1 MHNNRR
7 SSRPQRHRISQQSRA
22 IHAYDFFNRL
32 TDDDLLEVVDQQL
45 PVHRERLF
53 PPTTTLSMFMAQT
66 LNPDASCQATI
77 DRHAVERVANDLRPC
92 STATGAYCKARQ
104 RLPAAMVQAL
114 LRYTGTLLTSQA
126 LDAWRWHGRAVK
138 LVDGT
143 TVTMPDTAENQAC
156 YPQSRTQK
164 PGLGF
169 PISRVVALMCLGT
182 GAVLDTA
189 MGPHA
194 GKQSSEHA
202 LFHTLLS
209 SVVDG
214 DVLLADRY
222 YCSYVMIA
230 LLQARGADVVFQ
242 QHQRRRT
249 DFRTG
254 QRLGLLDH
262 AVIWNK
268 PKVKPEWLSQE
279 GFEVI
284 PETLR
289 VRETHVG
296 NKVLVSTLL
305 SSTQASAQE
314 LKKLYAQRWN
324 VELNLRHIKTT
335 LGLEKMTCKTPAMNE
350 KQWWVGLLAYNLI
363 RLLMLR
369 SAKLVDVLP
378 QQLSFKHSLQLW
390 LAWSQRGVPPDETQI
405 QCLLV
410 LMAQKRVGQRP
421 GRIEPR
427 VVKRRP
433 KPFPLLTQPRSIARE
448 KVRRFGHPKRLKY
461 VPFGA
466 EPVRKTLHI
475 PPILPTHL
483 I

>member
-1 MHNNRR
+1 MHTNRR
-7 SSRPQRHRISQQSRA
+7 SIRLQRHRIRQQSRA
-22 IHAYDFFNRL
+22 IHAYDFFNQL

-53 PPTTTLSMFMAQT
+53 PPTTTLAMFMAQT

-92 STATGAYCKARQ
+92 STATGAYCKARK

-114 LRYTGTLLTSQA
+114 LRHTGTLLASQA

-143 TVTMPDTAENQAC
+143 TITMPDTAENQAR

-189 MGPHA
+189 MGPQA

-202 LFHTLLS
+202 LFHTLLG
-209 SVVDG
+209 SVVQG
-214 DVLLADRY
+214 DVLLGDCY

-242 QHQRRRT
+242 IHQRRIT
-249 DFRTG
+249 DFRKG
-254 QRLGLLDH
+254 QQLGRMDH
-262 AVIWNK
+262 VVVWNK
-268 PKVKPEWLSQE
+268 PKVKPHWLSQE
-279 GFEVI
+279 GFEAI

-289 VRETHVG
+289 IRETYVG
-296 NKVLVSTLL
+296 NKVLVSTVL
-305 SSTQASAQE
+305 SSAQASAQE

-324 VELNLRHIKTT
+324 VELDLRNIKTT
-335 LGLEKMTCKTPAMNE
+335 LGLERTTCKTPAMNE

-369 SAKLVDVLP
+369 SAKLADVLP
-378 QQLSFKHSLQLW
+378 RQLSFKHSMQLW
-390 LAWSQRGVPPDETQI
+390 LAWSQRGLPADETQI
-405 QCLLV
+405 QCLLK
-410 LMAQKRVGQRP
+410 LIAQKRVGNRP

-427 VVKRRP
+427 AVKRRP
-433 KPFPLLTQPRSIARE
+433 KPLPLLTQPRPIARE
-448 KVRRFGHPKRLKY
+448 QVRQFGHPKRVK
-461 VPFGA
+461 
-466 EPVRKTLHI
+466 
-475 PPILPTHL
+475 
-483 I
+483 

>member
-1 MHNNRR
+1 MHTNRR
-7 SSRPQRHRISQQSRA
+7 SSRPQRHRIRQRSRA
-22 IHAYDFFNRL
+22 VHAYDFFNRL
-32 TDDDLLEVVDQQL
+32 TDDDLLEVVDQHL

-53 PPTTTLSMFMAQT
+53 PPTTALSMFMAQT
-66 LNPDASCQATI
+66 LNADSSCQATI

-114 LRYTGTLLTSQA
+114 LRHSGSLLASQA

-143 TVTMPDTAENQAC
+143 TITMPDTVENQAR

-202 LFHTLLS
+202 LFHTLLGT
-209 SVVDG
+209 VVDG
-214 DVLLADRY
+214 DVLLGDRY

-242 QHQRRRT
+242 IHQRRIT
-249 DFRTG
+249 DFRKG
-254 QRLGLLDH
+254 QRLGRLDH
-262 AVIWNK
+262 VMVWNK
-268 PKVKPEWLSQE
+268 PTVKPDWLSQE
-279 GFEVI
+279 GFEAI
-284 PETLR
+284 PDTLGI
-289 VRETHVG
+289 RETHVG
-296 NKVLVSTLL
+296 NKVLVSTLT
-305 SSTQASAQE
+305 SSSQASAQE
-314 LKKLYAQRWN
+314 LKDLYAQRWN
-324 VELNLRHIKTT
+324 VELDLRHIKTT
-335 LGLEKMTCKTPAMNE
+335 LRLDRMTCKTPAMNE

-369 SAKLVDVLP
+369 SATLADVLP
-378 QQLSFKHSLQLW
+378 RQLSFKHSVQLW
-390 LAWSQRGVPPDETQI
+390 LAWSQCGLPPDETPI

-410 LMAQKRVGQRP
+410 LMAQKRVGKRP

-433 KPFPLLTQPRSIARE
+433 KPFPLLTQPRSLARE
-448 KVRRFGHPKRLKY
+448 KVRRFGHPKRLK
-461 VPFGA
+461 
-466 EPVRKTLHI
+466 
-475 PPILPTHL
+475 
-483 I
+483 

>member
-1 MHNNRR
+1 M
-7 SSRPQRHRISQQSRA
+7 
-22 IHAYDFFNRL
+22 
-32 TDDDLLEVVDQQL
+32 
-45 PVHRERLF
+45 
-53 PPTTTLSMFMAQT
+53 
-66 LNPDASCQATI
+66 
-77 DRHAVERVANDLRPC
+77 
-92 STATGAYCKARQ
+92 
-104 RLPAAMVQAL
+104 
-114 LRYTGTLLTSQA
+114 
-126 LDAWRWHGRAVK
+126 
-138 LVDGT
+138 
-143 TVTMPDTAENQAC
+143 TMPDTAENQAR

-169 PISRVVALMCLGT
+169 PVSRVVTLMCLGT

-189 MGPHA
+189 AGPHA

-214 DVLLADRY
+214 DVLLTDRY

-230 LLQARGADVVFQ
+230 LPRTRGADVVFQ

-254 QRLGLLDH
+254 QRLGSLDH
-262 AVIWNK
+262 VVVWNK
-268 PKVKPEWLSQE
+268 PKVKPEWLSQDD
-279 GFEVI
+279 FEAI

-305 SSTQASAQE
+305 SSTQTGTQE
-314 LKKLYAQRWN
+314 LQKLYAQRWN
-324 VELNLRHIKTT
+324 VEPNLRRIKTT
-335 LGLEKMTCKTPAMNE
+335 LCLEQMTCKTSAMNE

-378 QQLSFKHSLQLW
+378 RQLSVKHSLQLW
-390 LAWSQRGVPPDETQI
+390 LVWSQRSMPPGETQI
-405 QCLLV
+405 QYLRV
-410 LMAQKRVGQRP
+410 LMAQKRVDQRP

-427 VVKRRP
+427 VVKRRS
-433 KPFPLLTQPRSIARE
+433 KPFPLLTQPRSIIRE
-448 KVRRFGHPKRLKY
+448 KVCRFGHPKRLES
-461 VPFGA
+461 VPF
-466 EPVRKTLHI
+466 ESKT
-475 PPILPTHL
+475 T
-483 I
+483 

>member
-1 MHNNRR
+1 MHSNRR
-7 SSRPQRHRISQQSRA
+7 SSHPQHHRVRQQSRA
-22 IHAYDFFNRL
+22 IHAYDFFNQL
-32 TDDDLLEVVDQQL
+32 TSDDLLEVVDQQL
-45 PVHRERLF
+45 PVHREWLF
-53 PPTTTLSMFMAQT
+53 PPTTTLSLFMAQT

-104 RLPAAMVQAL
+104 RLPATMVQVFL
-114 LRYTGTLLTSQA
+114 HHTGTLLANQA

-143 TVTMPDTAENQAC
+143 TVTMPDTAENQAR

-182 GAVLDTA
+182 GGVLDTA

-202 LFHTLLS
+202 LFHSLLS
-209 SVVDG
+209 SVADG

-242 QHQRRRT
+242 QHQRRHT
-249 DFRTG
+249 DFRRG
-254 QRLGLLDH
+254 QQLGTLDH
-262 AVIWNK
+262 VVVWKK
-268 PKVKPEWLSQE
+268 PKVKPHWLSQE
-279 GFEVI
+279 GFEAI
-284 PETLR
+284 PDTLR
-289 VRETHVG
+289 VREVHVG

-305 SSTQASAQE
+305 ASTQASAQE
-314 LKKLYAQRWN
+314 LRTLYAQRWN
-324 VELNLRHIKTT
+324 VELDLRNIKTT
-335 LGLEKMTCKTPAMNE
+335 LGLDRLTCKTPTMNE
-350 KQWWVGLLAYNLI
+350 QQWWVGLLAYNLI

-369 SAKLVDVLP
+369 SAKLADVLP
-378 QQLSFKHSLQLW
+378 RQLSFKHSLQLW
-390 LAWSQRGVPPDETQI
+390 LAWSQRSLPPDETQV
-405 QCLLV
+405 QHLLV
-410 LMAQKRVGQRP
+410 LMAQKRVGKRP

-433 KPFPLLTQPRSIARE
+433 KPFHLLTQPRAIARE
-448 KVRRFGHPKRLKY
+448 NVRQFGHPKRLK
-461 VPFGA
+461 
-466 EPVRKTLHI
+466 
-475 PPILPTHL
+475 
-483 I
+483 

>member
-448 KVRRFGHPKRLKY
+448 KVRRFGHPKRLK
-461 VPFGA
+461 
-466 EPVRKTLHI
+466 
-475 PPILPTHL
+475 
-483 I
+483 

>member
-7 SSRPQRHRISQQSRA
+7 SSRPQRHRIRQRSRA
-22 IHAYDFFNRL
+22 VHAYDFFNQL

-53 PPTTTLSMFMAQT
+53 PPTTTLAMFMAQT

-77 DRHAVERVANDLRPC
+77 DRHAVERVANDLQPC
-92 STATGAYCKARQ
+92 STATGAYCKAHQ
-104 RLPAAMVQAL
+104 RLPAAMVQAV
-114 LRYTGTLLTSQA
+114 LRHTGTLLASQA

-143 TVTMPDTAENQAC
+143 TITMPDTAENQAR

-189 MGPHA
+189 MGPQA

-202 LFHTLLS
+202 LFHTLLG

-214 DVLLADRY
+214 DVLLGDRY

-242 QHQRRRT
+242 LHQRRIT
-249 DFRTG
+249 DFRKG
-254 QRLGLLDH
+254 QRLGRMDH
-262 AVIWNK
+262 VVVWNK
-268 PKVKPEWLSQE
+268 PKVKPRWLSQE
-279 GFEVI
+279 GFEAI
-284 PETLR
+284 PDTLH

-296 NKVLVSTLL
+296 KKILVSTLL

-324 VELNLRHIKTT
+324 VELDLRHIKTT
-335 LGLEKMTCKTPAMNE
+335 LGLERMTCKTPAMNE

-369 SAKLVDVLP
+369 SAKLADVLP
-378 QQLSFKHSLQLW
+378 RQLSFKHSMQLW
-390 LAWSQRGVPPDETQI
+390 LAWSQRGLPADQTQI
-405 QCLLV
+405 QCLLM
-410 LMAQKRVGQRP
+410 LMAQKRVGNRP

-433 KPFPLLTQPRSIARE
+433 KPFPLLTQPRSVARE
-448 KVRRFGHPKRLKY
+448 KVRQFGHPKRLK
-461 VPFGA
+461 
-466 EPVRKTLHI
+466 
-475 PPILPTHL
+475 
-483 I
+483 